1 MKATGIV
8 RRIDD
13 LGRVVIPKEIRRSF
27 HIQEGDP
34 LEIFTAEG
42 MICFKKYDPIGK
54 DKWEKVKNVLRYL
67 LTAGFELENYKNI
80 LMEKYNQAVD
90 RSNDYITIPIMD
102 NNDVVGYI
110 ITNDGF
116 YTNDELDI
124 AVKMAKEILLH

>member
-27 HIQEGDP
+27 NIQEGDP
-34 LEIFTAEG
+34 LEIFTMEN
-42 MICFKKYDPIGK
+42 MVCFKKYDPIEI
-54 DKWEKVKNVLRYL
+54 DKWGKVKNVLRYL
-67 LTAGFELENYKNI
+67 LCAGFELENYNHGF
-80 LMEKYNQAVD
+80 MEKYNQAVD
-90 RSNDYITIPIMD
+90 RSNDYITTPIID

>member
-27 HIQEGDP
+27 NIQEGDP
-34 LEIFTAEG
+34 LEIFTVEG
-42 MICFKKYDPIGK
+42 MVCFKKYDPIGN

-67 LTAGFELENYKNI
+67 LCAGFELENYKHT
-80 LMEKYNQAVD
+80 LMEKYNQTVD
-90 RSNDYITIPIMD
+90 RSNDYITTPIIED
-102 NNDVVGYI
+102 GDIFGYI

-116 YTNDELDI
+116 YTSDELDI
-124 AVKMAKEILLH
+124 AVNMAKEILLH